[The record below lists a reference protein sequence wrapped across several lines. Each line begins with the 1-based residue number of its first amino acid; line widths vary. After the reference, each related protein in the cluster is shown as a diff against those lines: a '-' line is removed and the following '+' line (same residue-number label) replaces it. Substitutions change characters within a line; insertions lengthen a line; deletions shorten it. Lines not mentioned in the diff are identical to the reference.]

1 VKANTSRAQQ
11 ARDTRRAILDAARHL
26 FAHQGFFATGTT
38 EIVSAARVGTRGA
51 LYHHFPDKEAL
62 FREVLQEVQSEM
74 AATIAERIDGGDAL
88 EILASSLRG
97 FLDAAAENPAVQ
109 RILLVD
115 GPLVLGWD
123 VWRQSEA
130 EYGIDGIEA
139 MLQAA
144 VDTGIIDPQPLRALA
159 HMLLAAIDEAALYI
173 ANSAEPA
180 RASTEVGASIQRLL
194 AGLRAPS
201 RPEAGR

>member
-1 VKANTSRAQQ
+1 MRHTADVKANTSRAQQ
-11 ARDTRRAILDAARHL
+11 ARETRRAILDAARHL
-26 FAHQGFFATGTT
+26 FAHHGFFATGTT
-38 EIVSAARVGTRGA
+38 EIVTAAGVGTRGA

-62 FREVLQEVQSEM
+62 FREVLREVQSEM

-88 EILASSLRG
+88 EVLASSLSG

-123 VWRQSEA
+123 GWRQSEA

-159 HMLLAAIDEAALYI
+159 HMLLAAVDEAALYI

-194 AGLRAPS
+194 AGLRAP
-201 RPEAGR
+201 A